1 MKIIGVTGGVGS
13 GKSEL
18 LWYIK
23 KHYSCEIVFADILAK
38 ELQEPGGAAYKPL
51 IKLLGGEILRED
63 GRISHEKMADKIF
76 GNGELLKK
84 VDGLIHPLVISE
96 ILSRK
101 DAAEKSGEIPFFFI
115 EAALLIE
122 NGFGKI
128 CDEMWYI
135 YAKEEVRRE
144 RLIVSR
150 GYSHEKIDAIMGKQ
164 LPEEAFRAACQVVID
179 NSGSFAESVRQID
192 QVWRGLISS
201 GNESEKNIR

>member
-18 LWYIK
+18 LWHIK

-63 GRISHEKMADKIF
+63 GRISREKMAEKIF
-76 GNGELLKK
+76 GNGALLKK

-150 GYSHEKIDAIMGKQ
+150 GYSNEKIDAIMGKQ

-192 QVWRGLISS
+192 QVLRGLISS